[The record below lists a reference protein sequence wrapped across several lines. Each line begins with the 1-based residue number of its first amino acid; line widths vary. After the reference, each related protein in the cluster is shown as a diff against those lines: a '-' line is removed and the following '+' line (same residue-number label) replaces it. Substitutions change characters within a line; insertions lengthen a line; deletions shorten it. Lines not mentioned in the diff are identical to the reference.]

1 MAEIMAGIMTDWRRN
16 ILETRDELR
25 MLLAETR
32 RIAVLGI
39 RSERFADRPAFYVAR
54 YMAEAGYEVVPVP
67 VYEPEVTEIL
77 GKPVYRSISEVP
89 GEIDMVDVFRRAEDI
104 PRHLDDILAKR
115 PKSVWF
121 QLGIRNDAA
130 AEQFARAG
138 IKVVQ
143 DECLMVV
150 AARP

>member
-1 MAEIMAGIMTDWRRN
+1 MSDWRRN

-25 MLLAETR
+25 RLLAETR

-77 GKPVYRSISEVP
+77 GQPVYRSITEVP

-104 PRHLDDILAKR
+104 PRHVNDILAKR

-121 QLGIRNDAA
+121 QLGIRNDSA
-130 AEQFARAG
+130 AEEFARAG

>member
-1 MAEIMAGIMTDWRRN
+1 MNDWRRN

-25 MLLAETR
+25 RLLAETR

-77 GKPVYRSISEVP
+77 GQPVYRSISEVP

-104 PRHLDDILAKR
+104 R
-115 PKSVWF
+115 
-121 QLGIRNDAA
+121 G
-130 AEQFARAG
+130 
-138 IKVVQ
+138 
-143 DECLMVV
+143 M
-150 AARP
+150 

>member
-1 MAEIMAGIMTDWRRN
+1 MNEWRRN

-25 MLLAETR
+25 RLLEETR

-77 GKPVYRSISEVP
+77 GQPVYRSISEVP

-104 PRHLDDILAKR
+104 PRHVNDILAKR

-121 QLGIRNDAA
+121 QLGIRNDSA
-130 AEQFARAG
+130 AEEFARAG

>member
-1 MAEIMAGIMTDWRRN
+1 MSDWRRN
-16 ILETRDELR
+16 ILETRDEMR
-25 MLLAETR
+25 RLLAETR
-32 RIAVLGI
+32 TIAVLGI
-39 RSERFADRPAFYVAR
+39 RSERFADRPAFYVAS

-77 GKPVYRSISEVP
+77 GKRVYRSISEVP

-104 PRHLDDILAKR
+104 PRHVNDILAKR

-121 QLGIRNDAA
+121 QLGIRNNSA

-150 AARP
+150 AAHP

>member
-1 MAEIMAGIMTDWRRN
+1 M
-16 ILETRDELR
+16 
-25 MLLAETR
+25 
-32 RIAVLGI
+32 LGI
-39 RSERFADRPAFYVAR
+39 RSERFADRPAFYVGR
-54 YMAEAGYEVVPVP
+54 YMAEAGYEVIPVP

-104 PRHLDDILAKR
+104 PRHVNDILAKR

-121 QLGIRNDAA
+121 QLGIRNDSA
-130 AEQFARAG
+130 AEEFARAG

>member
-1 MAEIMAGIMTDWRRN
+1 MNDWRQN
-16 ILETRDELR
+16 ILQSREELR
-25 MLLAETR
+25 RLLAETR

-39 RSERFADRPAFYVAR
+39 RSEQFADRPAFYVAK
-54 YMAEAGYEVVPVP
+54 YMASAGYDVIPVP
-67 VYEPEVTEIL
+67 VYEPAITQIL
-77 GKPVYRSISEVP
+77 GKPVYRSLSEIP
-89 GEIDMVDVFRRAEDI
+89 GEIDMVDVFRRAQDI
-104 PRHLDDILAKR
+104 PRHIEDILAKR

-130 AEQFARAG
+130 AEEFARAG

-150 AARP
+150 AARG

>member
-1 MAEIMAGIMTDWRRN
+1 MNDWRQN
-16 ILETRDELR
+16 ILETRAELR
-25 MLLAETR
+25 RLLAETR

-39 RSERFADRPAFYVAR
+39 RSERFADRPAFYVAK
-54 YMAEAGYEVVPVP
+54 YMAEAGYEVIPVP
-67 VYEPEVTEIL
+67 VYEPEVREIL
-77 GKPVYRSISEVP
+77 GQPVYRSLSEVP

-104 PRHLDDILAKR
+104 PRHMDEILAKR

-130 AEQFARAG
+130 AEQLARAG

>member
-1 MAEIMAGIMTDWRRN
+1 MSDWRQN

-25 MLLAETR
+25 RLIAETR

-54 YMAEAGYEVVPVP
+54 YMASAGFDVIPVP

-77 GKPVYRSISEVP
+77 GQPVYRSLSEVP

-104 PRHLDDILAKR
+104 PGHIDDILNKR

-130 AEQFARAG
+130 AEQLARAG